1 MDPVYLVAILPVFFI
16 GMWLAATSSLGIFS
30 GWKELQDQFEDRSE
44 PARLKLHF
52 QSGALGKGSHW
63 NPLGNVQFGN
73 CLRIEVCDSG
83 LRVAIAR
90 IFGPFLRPFFVPWD
104 QIKAERTQALML
116 RYCRLEL
123 GNAARILTLRL
134 RTAERIAQAAGA
146 NSNCHPAS
154 RHARV
159 KLGEGGGEGE
169 PMSRAVHV
177 LKSDIDTV
185 TLVDVV
191 EAYLPEGAIRLAIE
205 SFSVTANNVT
215 YAVAG
220 DSFRYWDFFPAPEG
234 MGIVP
239 MWGHARVIES
249 KCPDIT
255 VGERVYG
262 YLPMASHLD
271 VVPGK
276 ITPHGFVDMAEHRQ
290 PMSPIYN
297 QYSRLAADPEHDPAR
312 EGERMIFGPL
322 FKTGFLIEYFMRGE
336 SWFGAGQVLLTSAS
350 SKTALGLAAVA
361 QQNSPGTRRI
371 GLTSAGNVDFV
382 KSTGLYDTVLAYDEL
397 GSLDAEPAVSVDFA
411 GNGGLLAQIH
421 HHFGDAL
428 KYSCLVGATHVDA
441 RGGALGGGEAL
452 PGPQP
457 TLFFAPDHAQALFRE
472 LGPQAAG
479 QALAASWHHFLK
491 AVDGTVRIE
500 RRKGLEAAREAY
512 LATLAGTVDPAIG
525 IVIEP

>member
-1 MDPVYLVAILPVFFI
+1 MQAHV
-16 GMWLAATSSLGIFS
+16 S
-30 GWKELQDQFEDRSE
+30 RSD
-44 PARLKLHF
+44 LT
-52 QSGALGKGSHW
+52 Q
-63 NPLGNVQFGN
+63 
-73 CLRIEVCDSG
+73 C
-83 LRVAIAR
+83 RVA
-90 IFGPFLRPFFVPWD
+90 
-104 QIKAERTQALML
+104 
-116 RYCRLEL
+116 
-123 GNAARILTLRL
+123 
-134 RTAERIAQAAGA
+134 
-146 NSNCHPAS
+146 
-154 RHARV
+154 
-159 KLGEGGGEGE
+159 
-169 PMSRAVHV
+169 
-177 LKSDIDTV
+177 
-185 TLVDVV
+185 DVV
-191 EAYLPEGAIRLAIE
+191 DAPLADGAVRLAVE

-220 DSFRYWDFFPAPEG
+220 DSFRYWNFFPAPEG

-249 KCPDIT
+249 MCPDIAL
-255 VGERVYG
+255 GERVYG

-271 VVPGK
+271 VMPGK
-276 ITPHGFVDMAEHRQ
+276 VTPHGFVDMAEHRQ

-336 SWFGAGQVLLTSAS
+336 NWFGAEQVLLTSAS

-361 QQNSPGTRRI
+361 QQNSPAIRRI

-382 KSTGLYDTVLAYDEL
+382 KGTGLYDAVLAYGD
-397 GSLDAEPAVSVDFA
+397 LDTLDKVPTVSVDFA
-411 GNGGLLAQIH
+411 GNAGLLGRIH
-421 HHFGDAL
+421 HHFGDDL

-441 RGGALGGGEAL
+441 RAGGLGAGDAL

-457 TLFFAPDHAQALFRE
+457 ILFFAPDHAQALFRE

-479 QALAASWHHFLK
+479 EALAQSWHHFLK
-491 AVDGTVRIE
+491 AVEGTVTIE

-512 LATLAGTVDPAIG
+512 LATLAGTVDPSVG